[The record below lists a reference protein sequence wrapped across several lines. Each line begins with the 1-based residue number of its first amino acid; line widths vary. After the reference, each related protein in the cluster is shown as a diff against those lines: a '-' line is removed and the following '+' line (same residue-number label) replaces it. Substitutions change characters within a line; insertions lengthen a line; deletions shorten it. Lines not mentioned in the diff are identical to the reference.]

1 MEFTETSKRG
11 IDPKLATAVVV
22 TRGNRDLTPVLA
34 SLHCFGEVR
43 VWDNSKQR
51 DLKVYGRY
59 VAGLWACNSIIYTQD
74 DDAITVP
81 EQICAEYEPGKL
93 ACNMKPGHHEAYR
106 GTGMALVGH
115 GAIFDQNMIDLSPYV
130 DKYGTDELLYR
141 ECDRVFTYLHRDKQ
155 KWLALP
161 ITDLE
166 YASDPETAMWMEKR
180 HGDDL
185 AKIRRRLQT
194 L

>member
-1 MEFTETSKRG
+1 MQIGTG
-11 IDPKLATAVVV
+11 IDPKLVTAVVV
-22 TRGNRDLTPVLA
+22 TRGNRDITPVLS
-34 SLHCFGEVR
+34 SLSCFGEVR

-51 DLKVYGRY
+51 DLKVFGRY
-59 VAGLWACNSIIYTQD
+59 AASLWAANSVIYTQD

-81 EQICAEYEPGKL
+81 EQICAEYVPGQL
-93 ACNMKPGHHEAYR
+93 VCNMKPGHHDAYR
-106 GTGMALVGH
+106 GTGIALVGH
-115 GAIFDQNMIDLSPYV
+115 GAIFDQNLVNFLPY
-130 DKYGTDELLYR
+130 TDRYPQDNLFLR
-141 ECDRVFTYLHRDKQ
+141 ECDRVFTYLYKDRQ

-166 YASDPETAMWMEKR
+166 YASDPAVSMWMEPR

-185 AKIRRRLQT
+185 AEIRRRLQT